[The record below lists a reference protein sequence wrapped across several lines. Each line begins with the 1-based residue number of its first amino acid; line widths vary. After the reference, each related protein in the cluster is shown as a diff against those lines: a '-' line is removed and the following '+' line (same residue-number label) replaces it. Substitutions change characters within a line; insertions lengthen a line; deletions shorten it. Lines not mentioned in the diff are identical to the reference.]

1 MAKKPVKMAG
11 GGRMP
16 LNYSLPP
23 SMAMR
28 NPDVGA
34 GGGGGATNVS
44 FGGFGGSSPGTFAG
58 ADRNMMMQNLD
69 AAARM
74 PRGMTSG
81 MSTTPTA
88 SGVGLRVGR
97 TFAKGG
103 KVTAPKK
110 SSSTSSAS
118 KRADGIAQ
126 KGKTKGTLK

>member
-16 LNYSLPP
+16 LNYSLPA
-23 SMAMR
+23 SMQQR
-28 NPDVGA
+28 NMDVGT
-34 GGGGGATNVS
+34 GGGSRATNVS
-44 FGGFGGSSPGTFAG
+44 FGGFGGPSTGSFAG

-74 PRGMTSG
+74 PTGMTSG

-103 KVTAPKK
+103 KVT
-110 SSSTSSAS
+110 SSSAS

-126 KGKTKGTLK
+126 KGKTKGMFK